1 MNDTEAFS
9 VWVDVA
15 VSFNKIKRFIDVTKN
30 DENHVM
36 KRLTDKWFIAEA
48 KDKSYNI
55 YDI

>member
-9 VWVDVA
+9 VWVNVA

-30 DENHVM
+30 DESHVM
-36 KRLTDKWFIAEA
+36 KRLTDKWFMTEA